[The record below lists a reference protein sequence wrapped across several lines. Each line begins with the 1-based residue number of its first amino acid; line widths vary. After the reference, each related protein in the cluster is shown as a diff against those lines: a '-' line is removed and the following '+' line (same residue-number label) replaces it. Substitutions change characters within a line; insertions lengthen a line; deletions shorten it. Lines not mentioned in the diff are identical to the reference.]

1 MSYPRAGAGGARSV
15 AAMSDGGYGD
25 GLVALLREL
34 AGYLIGEIPR
44 RDDATAGWEPADAG
58 RGQRAAAL
66 TAAYHA
72 GTAEPCAYGTLA
84 FGWVRLAAG
93 GPVRVVVAGEALAGG
108 PAGADG
114 EVLLALPA
122 GARGSVL
129 TAAALGGL
137 IRGLGCWREV
147 AGISDGLLAADG
159 DRDAAQPATRGR
171 VSLDEGLLGSWTGAF
186 GWLVVAEPVPP
197 GRLLA
202 LAEEAGRRQRLAE
215 ASADRFPERAAQARR
230 LKERHAEF
238 QRGLSEGFWRITV
251 AAGGTDEAS
260 AARVAGL
267 LCASADLAGLPY
279 ALSPVTASPSAT
291 AATAP
296 TAGTAPARG
305 TVPAAGTAMEPGGDG
320 SPAAPFY
327 GSTGLL
333 ASLARPPEAEVPGVR
348 FPLRPE
354 FDVTPEAPA
363 AGTDAGA
370 VRLGEVLDRNLRPA
384 GPFTVAAGSLNRH
397 VFVCGATGAGKSQTV
412 RCLLEAAT
420 GRGIPW
426 LVVEPAKAEYRL
438 MANRLPGTEVIRIR
452 PGEPDAIAAGLNP
465 LEPAGDG
472 NGARFPLQT
481 HADLVKALFVASFQA
496 EEPFPQVLSAA
507 LGRVYEEAGWD
518 LALGEPS
525 GCEAAYPTLTGLQRA
540 AERVVA
546 EIGYSQ
552 RVTDDVLG
560 FIRVRLASLRHGT
573 TGRFLEGGH
582 PLDFGA
588 LLRSNV
594 VLEIEDVGDDA
605 DKAFLMGTVL
615 IRLAEHLRLASRTAG
630 QAAPGLAHLTV
641 VEEAH
646 RLLRRPEPASQG
658 GAGAA
663 AHAVELFAGLLA
675 EIRAYGEGLVIAE
688 QIPAR
693 LLADVIKNTAVK
705 ITHRLPAADDREAVG
720 ATMNATPA
728 QSRYLVTLPP
738 GQAAVFSDGMDFPV
752 LVQIKDGTE
761 RERASPAPTADPRG
775 VVSPRSVTCGGE
787 CALRPCTLRDMR
799 AGQRVLGELPWT
811 GLWAEL
817 AVLAHL
823 TGWPVPVPV
832 PATLAALRALPPRV
846 AQCALSHAI
855 DAAVA
860 ARGEIVRPR
869 SLAAHVA
876 DVLLARAYRDEWRCL
891 PDEPEWLLRGERTA
905 GALTLP
911 AGHAGEL
918 LDAFIECQ
926 WPRRFLPR
934 EEEG

>member
-1 MSYPRAGAGGARSV
+1 MTAVPGG
-15 AAMSDGGYGD
+15 
-25 GLVALLREL
+25 
-34 AGYLIGEIPR
+34 P
-44 RDDATAGWEPADAG
+44 
-58 RGQRAAAL
+58 
-66 TAAYHA
+66 
-72 GTAEPCAYGTLA
+72 GTLA

-93 GPVRVVVAGEALAGG
+93 GPVRVVAAGDALAGG
-108 PAGADG
+108 PAGRGD

-122 GARGSVL
+122 GARGTAM

-137 IRGLGCWREV
+137 IRGLGCWRAV

-159 DRDAAQPATRGR
+159 DRDAAGSAAARGR
-171 VSLDEGLLGSWTGAF
+171 VSLDEGLLGSWAGAF
-186 GWLVVAEPVPP
+186 GWLVLAEPVPH

-202 LAEEAGRRQRLAE
+202 LAEEAGRRQRVAE

-279 ALSPVTASPSAT
+279 ALSPAVASPAAASPT
-291 AATAP
+291 AAS
-296 TAGTAPARG
+296 PA
-305 TVPAAGTAMEPGGDG
+305 VASPAAEPGGDG
-320 SPAAPFY
+320 IPAAPFY
-327 GSTGLL
+327 GSTGLF
-333 ASLARPPEAEVPGVR
+333 AALARPPEAEVPGVR

-354 FDVTPEAPA
+354 FDVTPETPD

-370 VRLGEVLDRNLRPA
+370 IRLGEVLDRNLTPA
-384 GPFTVAAGSLNRH
+384 GPFTVATSSLNRH

-472 NGARFPLQT
+472 DGRRFPLQT
-481 HADLVKALFVASFQA
+481 HADLVKALFIASFQA
-496 EEPFPQVLSAA
+496 EEPFPQVLGAA
-507 LGRVYEEAGWD
+507 LGRVYEDSGWD

-525 GCEAAYPTLTGLQRA
+525 RCEAAYPTLTGLQRA
-540 AERVVA
+540 AERVVT

-588 LLRSNV
+588 LLRANV

-615 IRLAEHLRLASRTAG
+615 IRLAEHLRLTRGTAG
-630 QAAPGLAHLTV
+630 RAAPGLAHLTV

-646 RLLRRPEPASQG
+646 RLLRRPEPAGAG

-693 LLADVIKNTAVK
+693 LLPDVIKNTAVK
-705 ITHRLPAADDREAVG
+705 VTHRLPAADDREAVG

-728 QSRYLVTLPP
+728 QSRYLVTLPA

-752 LVQIKDGTE
+752 LVKIEDGTE
-761 RERASPAPTADPRG
+761 RELASPPPTADPRG
-775 VVSPRSVTCGGE
+775 VVRPGRQPAAANARCGPARCGTCAPGSDCSANCHG
-787 CALRPCTLRDMR
+787 
-799 AGQRVLGELPWT
+799 
-811 GLWAEL
+811 
-817 AVLAHL
+817 
-823 TGWPVPVPV
+823 
-832 PATLAALRALPPRV
+832 
-846 AQCALSHAI
+846 
-855 DAAVA
+855 
-860 ARGEIVRPR
+860 RGCGRN
-869 SLAAHVA
+869 S
-876 DVLLARAYRDEWRCL
+876 RCS
-891 PDEPEWLLRGERTA
+891 RT
-905 GALTLP
+905 
-911 AGHAGEL
+911 
-918 LDAFIECQ
+918 
-926 WPRRFLPR
+926 
-934 EEEG
+934 